1 MWQVLTRILPTG
13 LSAPQVNL
21 RLLEIFAR
29 VAEEGTMSAAAERLE
44 MSQAAVSQAITSL
57 EEAFSV
63 QPFDRSVRPQAL
75 TLLGRTALKCTNEAF
90 GKLRELEDTM
100 RYASS
105 GRVPLLRIGM
115 LNSFTSTAG
124 ASMLD
129 QLRDLA
135 SEWTVVSGFNA
146 TTVKA
151 LLERRCDAIITSD
164 DGAVP
169 EAVETR
175 LLLTEPYQLAVP
187 ANYKGDV
194 ADLKAVITGLD
205 FIRYGKDAH
214 MAPILDNYLRRT
226 GIQSTP
232 RYQFDTTDAALRM
245 VEAGFSWTIVTP
257 LIFLKSMVPARTVR
271 VVPLPGPPLLR
282 RVVAAMRRGESGESG
297 EILQRIQEASLW
309 SLREVVLPQITRVLP
324 GSVAEFQIAEATTAA
339 PKRRRKAA

>member
-1 MWQVLTRILPTG
+1 
-13 LSAPQVNL
+13 
-21 RLLEIFAR
+21 
-29 VAEEGTMSAAAERLE
+29 
-44 MSQAAVSQAITSL
+44 
-57 EEAFSV
+57 
-63 QPFDRSVRPQAL
+63 
-75 TLLGRTALKCTNEAF
+75 
-90 GKLRELEDTM
+90 
-100 RYASS
+100 
-105 GRVPLLRIGM
+105 
-115 LNSFTSTAG
+115 
-124 ASMLD
+124 
-129 QLRDLA
+129 
-135 SEWTVVSGFNA
+135 
-146 TTVKA
+146 
-151 LLERRCDAIITSD
+151 
-164 DGAVP
+164 
-169 EAVETR
+169 
-175 LLLTEPYQLAVP
+175 VP

-245 VEAGFSWTIVTP
+245 VEAGFGWTIVTP